1 MIELSGRSE
10 DGGDRSFLLHFE
22 SAPQCLFDF
31 VNPTVTVNL
40 AIHIAERLTS
50 SYVTLSPLAGTPTPT
65 TTFPKQSGR
74 AVQSGSVRDATEV
87 GPKRRG

>member
-1 MIELSGRSE
+1 VIALS
-10 DGGDRSFLLHFE
+10 SFTLNLPHNG
-22 SAPQCLFDF
+22 LFDF
-31 VNPTVTVNL
+31 VNLTVTVNL

-50 SYVTLSPLAGTPTPT
+50 SYVTLSPLARILTLT

-74 AVQSGSVRDATEV
+74 AVQSGSVRGATEA